1 MRKQLI
7 YSYFIVILIAILG
20 TSIAFSTLG
29 YNYLKEET
37 YNRLA
42 EEGSLLARELEH
54 EDLSDLTYVEWFVK
68 DTAKSIDARVSII
81 DDEGTV
87 FADSESVVKTDHS
100 QRKEVK
106 EALAGKVGTDIR
118 RSITTGEVFYYTAI
132 KLENSGN
139 SYVVRIAML
148 QKNFNNLLYGLV
160 VFVLIVSA
168 VCLALV
174 TVLAYYFVRRITDP
188 IYEIAEEA
196 DKIAGGDYKV
206 QIQPKGT
213 GHILLLSKSLS
224 HMLDSL
230 SKNQEIL
237 EQQNQE
243 LREYEEMQVQFVSNV
258 THELKTPMTSIR
270 GFVDTLRGG
279 AIHDEKVAMRFL
291 EIIDL
296 EVKRL
301 SNLISDVLSLS
312 RIEQKEEMEVH
323 SCNVVKVAKEAE
335 ELLRMKMTAREEQ
348 NIHLVVEIEDEIPE
362 YPCDE
367 DHLKEILLNLVDNAL
382 KYTMEGTVELRVFEW
397 DGTLYI
403 QVKDTGI
410 GIAKEHLPRL
420 FDRFYRV
427 DKGRSRKQ
435 GGTGLGLSIVKHIV
449 DLYGGTIEVESN
461 LGYGTTFR
469 IAFIYEKY
477 TKRLT
482 D

>member
-37 YNRLA
+37 YSRLA
-42 EEGSLLARELEH
+42 EEGRLLARELEH
-54 EDLSDLTYVEWFVK
+54 EDLSDLTYVDWFVK
-68 DTAKSIDARVSII
+68 DTAKSIGARVSII
-81 DDEGTV
+81 NDEGTV

-188 IYEIAEEA
+188 IYEIAEKA

-206 QIQPKGT
+206 QIQPKGS

-237 EQQNQE
+237 TQQNQE
-243 LREYEEMQVQFVSNV
+243 LREYEEMQAQFVSNV

-301 SNLISDVLSLS
+301 SNLISDILFLS

-335 ELLRMKMTAREEQ
+335 ELIRMKMTAREEQ

-382 KYTMEGTVELRVFEW
+382 KYTIEGTVQLRIFEW
-397 DGTLYI
+397 DGALYI

-469 IAFIYEKY
+469 IAFLYKKC